1 MMITRMMMV
10 MMVMT
15 KMVMICVEGRNL
27 CVTLEGSGRSV
38 GCCKAGK
45 CCKGGDFKD
54 GGEN

>member
-1 MMITRMMMV
+1 MG
-10 MMVMT
+10 
-15 KMVMICVEGRNL
+15 MVMICVEGRNL

-54 GGEN
+54 GGENQNIPLNCGETFG